1 MVVEVVDAADC
12 PIVNRARVR
21 LSIDYGTASTTAVLA
36 FTDGRRVPVVFD
48 GSPLLPSG
56 VWIDPSDGRILTG
69 AEAYERARQDPAC
82 FVEHPKQCLADR
94 RIHRAGRDIDPV
106 DLAAA
111 VLRQVADHA
120 QRIAGGPVDD
130 VVLTVPAGWGPRRA
144 NLLREAARR
153 AGLPVPV
160 PMPEPIAAACH
171 LMATTATTVP
181 AEGCVLVCDI
191 GAGSADVSV
200 VQRDNTAGWT
210 RLSTITAPG
219 AAGTDLDD
227 AVVRH
232 LTAPDGS
239 DPDLWQRLS
248 HPATADAARDRL
260 TLYDDARQAKET
272 LSRTTRAA
280 VALPAPHPPV
290 VLDRDHLDTLARPLA
305 DQVVQAANEAVA
317 AADITAEHLAAV
329 VLVGGAA
336 RTPHLSATLHDRF
349 GITPVLLDPPA
360 LAVADGSLHT
370 TGAATTA
377 VRPAPGTPTPVFVA
391 GRPPLRQLAGI
402 LALGIASLALL
413 IQTLATADNYPNPG
427 GTIPGVLVI
436 NGAEYAMAALCAVL
450 AAIAGAQFAAS
461 TLLHEDIDAGTPG
474 QRARHAGQILSG
486 AAVAGMAAA
495 GLYGLLGGAL
505 FGLPSSRFL
514 TWTLLAPLPAAAV
527 TVVTGLLAP
536 RIQTLTASPWA
547 NRLHHPVIPV
557 TLAATGMLL
566 AQAALSANLPWSTL
580 VHYGPIAGPA
590 GTGLLGVATALT
602 AATRLWP
609 RVGLGFLLGL
619 GGAVVYNLPNTAILG
634 AVYIIVVGAW
644 WIVRAGRII
653 ADAFPH
659 ARPTL
664 RGWWK
669 SLTGSSQPPH
679 S

>member
-1 MVVEVVDAADC
+1 MAVEVVDAADC
-12 PIVNRARVR
+12 SIVNRARVR
-21 LSIDYGTASTTAVLA
+21 LSIDYGTASITAVLA
-36 FTDGRRVPVVFD
+36 FTGGHRVPVVFD

-56 VWIDPSDGRILTG
+56 VWIDPSNGRILTG
-69 AEAYERARQDPAC
+69 AEAYEQARQDPAC
-82 FVEHPKQCLADR
+82 FVEYPKQCLADGR

-106 DLAAA
+106 DLASA
-111 VLRQVADHA
+111 VLRRVADHA
-120 QRIAGGPVDD
+120 RRIAGGPVVD
-130 VVLTVPAGWGPRRA
+130 VVLAVPAGWGPRRA
-144 NLLREAARR
+144 NLLREAASR
-153 AGLPVPV
+153 AGLPVPALV
-160 PMPEPIAAACH
+160 PEPIAAACH
-171 LMATTATTVP
+171 LVATTATTVP
-181 AEGCVLVCDI
+181 AEGCVLVCDV

-200 VQRDNTAGWT
+200 VQRNNIGGWDM
-210 RLSTITAPG
+210 LSAITAPG
-219 AAGTDLDD
+219 AAGADLDD

-239 DPDLWQRLS
+239 QPDLWQRLS

-260 TLYDDARQAKET
+260 TLRGDARQAKEA
-272 LSRTTRAA
+272 LSRTSRAA

-305 DQVVQAANEAVA
+305 DRIAQAAGEAVA
-317 AADITAEHLAAV
+317 AADITAEQLAAV

-336 RTPHLSATLHDRF
+336 RAPHLPATLHDRF

-360 LAVADGSLHT
+360 LAVVEGSLHPT
-370 TGAATTA
+370 TAATA
-377 VRPAPGTPTPVFVA
+377 ARPAAGTPTPVFAA
-391 GRPPLRQLAGI
+391 GRPKLRQLAGI
-402 LALGIASLALL
+402 LAPGVASLALL
-413 IQTLATADNYPNPG
+413 IQTLATAENYPNPG

-436 NGAEYAMAALCAVL
+436 NGAEYAMAGLYAVL
-450 AAIAGAQFAAS
+450 AVIAGARFVAS

-474 QRARHAGQILSG
+474 QRARHGGQILSG

-536 RIQTLTASPWA
+536 RIRALTASPWA
-547 NRLHHPVIPV
+547 DRLHHPVVPV
-557 TLAATGMLL
+557 TLAAVGMLL
-566 AQAALSANLPWSTL
+566 AQAALSAHLPWSTL
-580 VHYGPIAGPA
+580 VRYGPIAGPA

-609 RVGLGFLLGL
+609 RVGLSFLLGL

-644 WIVRAGRII
+644 WIVRVGRIA

-664 RGWWK
+664 RGWWT
-669 SLTGSSQPPH
+669 SLTGSPHLPH